1 MEKKMKK
8 TEKILEIEKRI
19 GEPIEN
25 YLKREYSGNRRSTV
39 QIGKKLGVSNVG
51 ISRWMRKYNL
61 PIRSL
66 SESHLLK
73 GFTKP
78 TKEELNK
85 LYNEERK
92 STIQIG
98 RKLGITDN
106 TIRRW
111 MRKYNLPIRR
121 TLKNE
126 LPKGFTKPTKEELN
140 RLYHDERKSLKE
152 IGKELGGVSTTFVSN
167 LMERYRIDRRDS
179 SESRLPKDFIKPTK
193 EELNRLYHNEGKSTV
208 EIGKKLGITDSTI
221 SRWMRKYNLPIRSAS
236 KSRLPGFVKPTK
248 EELNRLYY
256 DEGKST
262 DKIGKNL
269 GVSSSTII
277 SWMKKYDIPI
287 RNANITS
294 KQFINLLKKDK
305 TARNLAF
312 GALSLGYDLEKTLV
326 EVYEG
331 RFKDVDQISKLL
343 FENKDEIY
351 NLVQNGITNLGTYL
365 GDYSLGDRKIMPII
379 LCEAL
384 ESIPEDKVT
393 IPIKE
398 RFTRMLQTVY
408 SPKFNSNPKK
418 IMNDLEK
425 KVDNSKGKVKEL
437 YQGLY
442 TYYEEVLEL
451 EKELNG

>member
-111 MRKYNLPIRR
+111 MRKYNLPIR
-121 TLKNE
+121 
-126 LPKGFTKPTKEELN
+126 
-140 RLYHDERKSLKE
+140 SL
-152 IGKELGGVSTTFVSN
+152 
-167 LMERYRIDRRDS
+167 

-208 EIGKKLGITDSTI
+208 EIGKKLGIDNGRI
-221 SRWMRKYNLPIRSAS
+221 GRWIKEYKIKLRNNSEAHLPKDFI
-236 KSRLPGFVKPTK
+236 KPTK

>member
-1 MEKKMKK
+1 
-8 TEKILEIEKRI
+8 
-19 GEPIEN
+19 
-25 YLKREYSGNRRSTV
+25 
-39 QIGKKLGVSNVG
+39 
-51 ISRWMRKYNL
+51 
-61 PIRSL
+61 
-66 SESHLLK
+66 
-73 GFTKP
+73 
-78 TKEELNK
+78 
-85 LYNEERK
+85 
-92 STIQIG
+92 
-98 RKLGITDN
+98 
-106 TIRRW
+106 
-111 MRKYNLPIRR
+111 
-121 TLKNE
+121 
-126 LPKGFTKPTKEELN
+126 
-140 RLYHDERKSLKE
+140 
-152 IGKELGGVSTTFVSN
+152 
-167 LMERYRIDRRDS
+167 
-179 SESRLPKDFIKPTK
+179 
-193 EELNRLYHNEGKSTV
+193 
-208 EIGKKLGITDSTI
+208 TI